1 MTHMRL
7 GAAEAE
13 YYVRNKQ
20 VLQRADE
27 VRMAVDIVSAL
38 AQGEQV
44 TNVMPQEMGYSLD
57 GFKGS
62 EPFIIVLWIRIRLG
76 PELFLGARIFCS
88 GSGSAR
94 VKEQIK

>member
-44 TNVMPQEMGYSLD
+44 SNVMPQEMGYSLD

-62 EPFIIVLWIRIRLG
+62 VSFIIVLWIRIRLD

>member
-1 MTHMRL
+1 MRL

-62 EPFIIVLWIRIRLG
+62 ESFIIVLWIRIRLD

>member
-1 MTHMRL
+1 MRL

-62 EPFIIVLWIRIRLG
+62 ESFIIVFGFGYDWIRNFFLE
-76 PELFLGARIFCS
+76 PEFC
-88 GSGSAR
+88 
-94 VKEQIK
+94 VPDLVPHE

>member
-62 EPFIIVLWIRIRLG
+62 ESFIIVLWIRIRLD